1 MSIIISMSNS
11 GAKLINADQQAVSVV
26 SDALSY
32 DDEGAKFTAAY
43 KMGQWNGKKTFLQFP
58 GLLFHA
64 GFVPLVRQALAEAGY
79 AITINDTRE
88 RVEITADDIAIEGFE
103 PYDFQ
108 LEAVSVLEREVRGI
122 VQAAT
127 GAGKCLGRD
136 TPVLMFN
143 GAVKSVQGIVAGDL
157 LMGPDSTP
165 RRVLSTTSG
174 IGKLYRVV
182 PTKGESYIVN
192 DAHILSLKQTTIHG
206 RPKGTIV
213 NVNIEDY
220 LAKGPDF
227 KHTHKGWRT
236 GVDFEP
242 GASLMI
248 DPYFLGVWL
257 GDGRGSSHSPVV
269 EITTGDRE
277 IASECYSIAER
288 HDLNVR
294 NEYNSAQSRVLRLV
308 GPHGGPRTSLRE
320 RNPLAHALNEYGLFH
335 NKHIPL
341 DYLRGTREERLE
353 LLAGLID
360 TDGSY
365 DSHCFYLTLKNERLI
380 DDAIFLARSLGL
392 AAYKSRVKKTCSNNG
407 KTGDYFTTAIS
418 GDLSQVPTRLPRKQA
433 KPRAQ
438 KKDHLVTGIKVE
450 DAGVGEYF
458 GFELDGDK
466 LFLLGD
472 FTVTH
477 NTEIA
482 IMATKRFG
490 LPTLFLTHKLDL
502 VRQTRNR
509 FHQRL
514 GRPVGM
520 ISEGEWL
527 PADITVATIQTIL
540 SNWTKIWEIR
550 GLDRSSKPAVGE
562 ARGPTESE
570 AAKYAKKTLKWKR
583 VDSARMI
590 EDRAAKVDAY
600 LRSVRFLIVDEAH
613 RSSGATF
620 FKIINAC
627 INAYWRLSL
636 TATPLMKG
644 NREDDLKLIA
654 SSGNVIYRVT
664 NGQLIAR
671 GILAEPHFSF
681 VEVPGFIMPDGKK
694 PYRHEYPAV
703 YREGIVKNETRN
715 SLVVEEA
722 LNLVKEGRQTV
733 VLVKHIE
740 HGKTLERL
748 FAAAGAKAL
757 WLSGSDDGDERE
769 RGLNKLRSGEIN
781 ILIAST
787 ILDEGLD
794 CDVISA
800 IVLAGGEKSKI
811 SLFQRV
817 GRSVRAKKGD
827 ILERLGNTAKVVDFI
842 DTGDPRLMKHSAT
855 RYKSVKSE
863 DGWVI
868 DPAPDGGPFRMYR
881 SRPLILAAE

>member
-11 GAKLINADQQAVSVV
+11 GAKLINADQQAVAIV

-32 DDEGAKFTAAY
+32 DEEGAKFTAAY
-43 KMGQWNGKKTFLQFP
+43 KMGQWNGKKTFLKFP
-58 GLLFHA
+58 GLLFQA

-79 AITINDTRE
+79 AITINDVRE

-127 GAGKCLGRD
+127 GAGK
-136 TPVLMFN
+136 
-143 GAVKSVQGIVAGDL
+143 
-157 LMGPDSTP
+157 
-165 RRVLSTTSG
+165 
-174 IGKLYRVV
+174 
-182 PTKGESYIVN
+182 
-192 DAHILSLKQTTIHG
+192 
-206 RPKGTIV
+206 
-213 NVNIEDY
+213 
-220 LAKGPDF
+220 
-227 KHTHKGWRT
+227 
-236 GVDFEP
+236 
-242 GASLMI
+242 
-248 DPYFLGVWL
+248 
-257 GDGRGSSHSPVV
+257 
-269 EITTGDRE
+269 
-277 IASECYSIAER
+277 
-288 HDLNVR
+288 
-294 NEYNSAQSRVLRLV
+294 
-308 GPHGGPRTSLRE
+308 
-320 RNPLAHALNEYGLFH
+320 
-335 NKHIPL
+335 
-341 DYLRGTREERLE
+341 
-353 LLAGLID
+353 
-360 TDGSY
+360 
-365 DSHCFYLTLKNERLI
+365 
-380 DDAIFLARSLGL
+380 
-392 AAYKSRVKKTCSNNG
+392 
-407 KTGDYFTTAIS
+407 
-418 GDLSQVPTRLPRKQA
+418 
-433 KPRAQ
+433 
-438 KKDHLVTGIKVE
+438 
-450 DAGVGEYF
+450 
-458 GFELDGDK
+458 
-466 LFLLGD
+466 
-472 FTVTH
+472 
-477 NTEIA
+477 TEIG

-550 GLDRSSKPAVGE
+550 GLDRSNAPAIGQ

-583 VDSARMI
+583 VDSTKMI
-590 EDRAAKVDAY
+590 EDRAAKVDVY

-613 RSSGATF
+613 RASGDTF
-620 FKIINAC
+620 FRIIGAC
-627 INAYWRLSL
+627 VNAYWRLSL

-681 VEVPGFIMPDGKK
+681 VEVPAFVMSDGRK

-703 YREGIVKNETRN
+703 YREGIVQNSLRN
-715 SLVVEEA
+715 SLVVEETLA
-722 LNLVKEGRQTV
+722 LVQEGRQTV

-769 RGLNKLRSGEIN
+769 RGLNKLRTGEIN

-794 CDVISA
+794 CDAIA
-800 IVLAGGEKSKI
+800 GIVLAGGEKSKI

-855 RYKSVKSE
+855 RYKAVKDE
-863 DGWVI
+863 EGWVI
-868 DPAPDGGPFRMYR
+868 DGIKRYGLA
-881 SRPLILAAE
+881 IAAE